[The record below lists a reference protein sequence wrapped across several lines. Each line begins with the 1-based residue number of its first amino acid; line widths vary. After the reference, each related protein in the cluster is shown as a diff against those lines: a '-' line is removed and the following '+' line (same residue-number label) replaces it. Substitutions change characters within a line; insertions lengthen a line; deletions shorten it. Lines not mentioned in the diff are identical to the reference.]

1 MIHSDKFLERIAKD
15 RIQDFQ
21 KEAAIERQRPSYR
34 QRLAA
39 RLMKIAKW
47 LEPEVESAPAP
58 ELLSR

>member
-1 MIHSDKFLERIAKD
+1 MIHSNEILTRIAKD
-15 RIQDFQ
+15 RMQDFQ
-21 KEAAIERQRPSYR
+21 REAAIERQRPGYR

>member
-1 MIHSDKFLERIAKD
+1 MIHSNEILTRIAKD
-15 RIQDFQ
+15 RMQDFR
-21 KEAAIERQRPSYR
+21 KEAAIARQRPGYR